1 MPLIRTTPYQGYM
14 RFDGMFIGSKQLTGK
29 ETPHAGSS
37 TSTWANDG
45 GLTWT
50 AKGGD
55 VCSETTGGGY
65 TFSGKNGKSH
75 DGITHIGTEAGSYPS
90 TQIDGFQFKAA
101 QDSGAGHGLFIRR
114 WGFTLINASSTIYF
128 YDCGG
133 VCSRGSYGTKTYTHK
148 FNATCLSKLQS
159 GYVFDE
165 LRIGIS
171 TDGGTGTRTTNV
183 QIYDFKYSWAGIQ
196 NKNLIIPAV
205 RPFKERGRM
214 AIA

>member
-1 MPLIRTTPYQGYM
+1 MLIRTTPYQGYM
-14 RFDGMFIGSKQLTGK
+14 RFDGMFVGDRQLDSK
-29 ETPHAGSS
+29 ETPNGGTS
-37 TSTWANDG
+37 TSQWANDG
-45 GLTWT
+45 QLTWT

-55 VCSETTGGGY
+55 VCSETPGNGY
-65 TFSGKNGKSH
+65 TYKGSNGKSH

-90 TQIDGFQFKAA
+90 TQIDGFQFKAY

-114 WGFTLINASSTIYF
+114 YGFCLTNAHGTAYF
-128 YDCGG
+128 HDAGG
-133 VCSRGSYGTKTYTHK
+133 VLSRGSYGTKTYTHK

-165 LRIGIS
+165 LRIQIS
-171 TDGGTGTRTTNV
+171 TDSGTGSRETIV

-205 RPFKERGRM
+205 RPFAERSRM